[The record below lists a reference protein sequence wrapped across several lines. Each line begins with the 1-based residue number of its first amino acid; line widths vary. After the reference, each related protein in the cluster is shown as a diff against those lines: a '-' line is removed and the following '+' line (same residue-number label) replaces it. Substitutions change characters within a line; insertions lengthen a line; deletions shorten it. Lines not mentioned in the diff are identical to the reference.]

1 LILIFLTDS
10 CGFPKNL
17 TITLRHFKNIKN
29 NQPVTI
35 TLITNAQ
42 EPNEIMIWVSK
53 FKDGQANPDP
63 ILNDK
68 QA

>member
-1 LILIFLTDS
+1 MSLVMGNRESHDWRLTLQTFNIFLTIKG
-10 CGFPKNL
+10 GFPKNL

-42 EPNEIMIWVSK
+42 EPNLSLFAK
-53 FKDGQANPDP
+53 
-63 ILNDK
+63 
-68 QA
+68 